1 MKEREKNGIFLRE
14 KIRCTRLGT
23 MMKTIALLE
32 NPVQNYAWGSRSFIP
47 DLLGEVS
54 PAADPMAE
62 LWMGTHPKAPSVVL
76 LQDERISLLELIRRR
91 PIDILGESVAKRF
104 SNDLPFLFKVL
115 AAAEPLSIQAH
126 PNRDQAREGFAN
138 ENLQKIPL
146 NAFNRNYKDQNH
158 KPEIICALEPFWAL
172 KGFRRVE
179 EIVLLMDKIAARALE
194 QDLSALRKRPDK
206 EGLKTF
212 FRALIMMEKAP
223 RTKALM
229 EAAEQSEKLACDD
242 PAFEWVVKLSESYP
256 GDIGILSPILLNL
269 VHLQPGE
276 AMNIPAGELHAY
288 LEGAGIELMAN
299 SDNVLRGGLT
309 PKNVAVSELL
319 NILSFK
325 AGTARLLRPDQRADC
340 EGVYETD
347 TDEYNLSV
355 LDIHEGDFFKS
366 PRKRSVEIMICIEG
380 DARITD
386 LGMGDVLSL
395 KKGTSFIVPAAVE
408 QYRIEGETRI
418 YKAAVPLS

>member
-1 MKEREKNGIFLRE
+1 
-14 KIRCTRLGT
+14 
-23 MMKTIALLE
+23 MKTIALLE
-32 NPVQNYAWGSRSFIP
+32 NPVQTYAWGSRSFIP
-47 DLLGEVS
+47 GLLGQAS
-54 PAADPMAE
+54 PSADPMAE
-62 LWMGTHPKAPSVVL
+62 LWMGAHPKAPSVVL
-76 LQDERISLLELIRRR
+76 LRDERISLLDLIRSR
-91 PIDILGESVAKRF
+91 PIDILGESVARRF

-115 AAAEPLSIQAH
+115 AASEPLSIQAH

-138 ENLQKIPL
+138 ENRQNIPL

-179 EIVLLMDKIAARALE
+179 DIILFMDKIAARALE
-194 QDLSALRKRPDK
+194 EDLNTLRRRPDP

-212 FRALIMMEKAP
+212 FRALIVMEEAP
-223 RTKALM
+223 RNRVLREAREKCEAL
-229 EAAEQSEKLACDD
+229 ADDD
-242 PAFEWVVKLSESYP
+242 PAFEWVVKLSEAYP

-269 VHLQPGE
+269 VQLQPGE

-309 PKNVAVSELL
+309 PKYADVSELL
-319 NILSFK
+319 NILTFK

-340 EGVYETD
+340 EGVYETA
-347 TDEYNLSV
+347 TDEYTLSV
-355 LDIHEGDFFKS
+355 LDIHEGEFFKS
-366 PRKRSVEIMICIEG
+366 PTKRSVEIMICIEG

-386 LGMGDVLSL
+386 LGIREVLSL
-395 KKGTSFIVPAAVE
+395 KKGTSVIVPAAVE
-408 QYRIEGETRI
+408 QYRIEGKTRI